1 MVLLATLC
9 LLAALPLLFAALA
22 PAGAER
28 SAARRNLMQGL
39 VQEAVDTRSAADRLE
54 RIAGRLLLPGALRRL
69 DRLHAHAGRPASW
82 PLGRVI
88 LAKPLLML
96 LAAGAAALV
105 IARQPPPILVLL
117 LVVVVVVAYFVP
129 DLLLHSRGL
138 ERQAAIAL
146 ELPDTLDQMLIAVE
160 AGLGFEAAMARA
172 GDNGKGPL
180 AEELVRTLQDMRV
193 GMTRRDAYRALELR
207 TSVPDLRSFVR
218 AIVQADVYGV
228 SVSGVLRTQAK
239 EMRLKRRMR
248 AEEKAMKIPV
258 NILFPLM
265 LFILPVLFI
274 AVLGPTVISIITM

>member
-1 MVLLATLC
+1 MLIASLC
-9 LLAALPLLFAALA
+9 LLTALPLLFAALA
-22 PAGAER
+22 PVGGER
-28 SAARRNLMQGL
+28 TAARRNLMQGL
-39 VQEAVDTRSAADRLE
+39 VQEAADTRSAADRLE
-54 RIAGRLLLPGALRRL
+54 RIARRLLLPGALRRL
-69 DRLHAHAGRPASW
+69 DRLHAHAGRPAAW
-82 PLGRVI
+82 PLARVI
-88 LAKPLLML
+88 LAKPLLAL
-96 LAAGAAALV
+96 VAAGAAALV
-105 IARQPPPILVLL
+105 ITRQPPPILVLV
-117 LVVVVVVAYFVP
+117 LVAIVAVAYFVP

>member
-1 MVLLATLC
+1 VLIASLC
-9 LLAALPLLFAALA
+9 LLTALPLLFAALA

-28 SAARRNLMQGL
+28 DAARRNLMQGL
-39 VQEAVDTRSAADRLE
+39 APEAVGTRSPADRLE
-54 RIAGRLLLPGALRRL
+54 RIARRLLLPGALRRL
-69 DRLHAHAGRPASW
+69 DRLHAHAGRPSAW

-88 LAKPLLML
+88 LAKPLLFL
-96 LAAGAAALV
+96 VAAGAVGL
-105 IARQPPPILVLL
+105 ILARRPPPILVLL
-117 LVVVVVVAYFVP
+117 LVVLVVVAYFVP

-172 GDNGKGPL
+172 GENGKGPL

-207 TSVPDLRSFVR
+207 TSVPDLRTFVR

>member
-1 MVLLATLC
+1 VLLATLC

-117 LVVVVVVAYFVP
+117 LVVVVIVAYFVP